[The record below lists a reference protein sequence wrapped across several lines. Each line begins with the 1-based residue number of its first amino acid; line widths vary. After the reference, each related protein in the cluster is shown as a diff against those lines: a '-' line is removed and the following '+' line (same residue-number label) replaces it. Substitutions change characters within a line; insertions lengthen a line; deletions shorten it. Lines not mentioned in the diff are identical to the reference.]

1 MLQFCTK
8 KVLELFDLTQCKT
21 VIFRLVDEAEKE

>member
-8 KVLELFDLTQCKT
+8 KVLELFDLTWCKT